1 MNKFAE
7 IINRSLKKEGENC
20 TFSTVRV
27 EICLPDSPKK
37 KIQQREIWSEDEFLD
52 LLQLS
57 A

>member
-52 LLQLS
+52 LL
-57 A
+57 